1 MDDEVIPVDTE
12 KPPKE
17 RVKLTHSTWAK
28 VGAIVL
34 LYVSLIC
41 VLICAACYAASVSGW
56 GDAEYIKEYV
66 LINLDYTQ
74 PGAMTVARIVWNVSG
89 FCGASVYVG
98 VVFLLLML
106 ACTIFLFCAAGH
118 RRGETEPRLNLI
130 DRIPLDL
137 YAAAVALADFFLI
150 FVVGES
156 MVNIMPSGY
165 TAIMQYV
172 FLGVFVLCVAFGL
185 ILALLLSFATRVK
198 CGKWW
203 RNTVIY
209 RVLRLIWRVI
219 KAVWHGIG
227 RFGRM
232 IPIVWR
238 TALIMLGLFLI
249 AFVLFILMYDSSG
262 VWLLVGLL
270 FSIVIYAAAIFG
282 AWQMKA
288 IKKAGQQL
296 AEGNYNEKIDTAHMY
311 WEFKSHAENLN
322 SIGEGLS
329 KEVAQRMKS
338 ERLKTE
344 LITNVSHD
352 IKTPL
357 TSIINYADLLQ
368 KAKTEEERAE
378 YLDVLIPRDDT
389 MAVVDLV
396 LERREHLPATPRI
409 LDLCTGSGCIGLAL
423 ASQIKGARV
432 TLADL
437 SPAAL
442 KIAKKNTVDLRLTAR
457 VSCLTADA
465 TKPASRF
472 LGQFDVVI
480 SNPPYVTRQEM
491 EALPRS
497 VKNFEP
503 AMALFGG
510 EDGLDFY
517 RAIARNFTAAIKPG
531 GYLALEFGQGQ
542 EDAVC
547 WILEA
552 WDYEILKLQQDAGGI
567 TRAVLAQKKERD

>member
-1 MDDEVIPVDTE
+1 MDDEVIPVETE

-28 VGAIVL
+28 TGAIVL

-56 GDAEYIKEYV
+56 GNAEYITEYV
-66 LINLDYTQ
+66 LINLDYDQ
-74 PGAMTVARIVWNVSG
+74 PGAMTVARIVWNVSY

-118 RRGETEPRLNLI
+118 RRGETEPRLNLV
-130 DRIPLDL
+130 DRIPLDI

-150 FVVGES
+150 FVVGDR
-156 MVNIMPSGY
+156 MVNSVPNGY

-209 RVLRLIWRVI
+209 RVLRLIWRII

-249 AFVLFILMYDSSG
+249 AFVLFLLMYDRSG

-322 SIGEGLS
+322 SIGDGLS

-378 YLDVLIPRDDT
+378 YL
-389 MAVVDLV
+389 AV
-396 LERREHLPATPRI
+396 LERQSQRLKKLTEDLVEASKASTGNMSVNLAPTNTQEIINQSYGEYSSKLEAGRLNTVINIPEPAPVVMADGRLLWRVIDNLFNNVVKYALPDTRVYVDVRVEGAEAVISMKNISRAALNVSAEELMERFVRGDASRHTE
-409 LDLCTGSGCIGLAL
+409 GSGLGLN
-423 ASQIKGARV
+423 
-432 TLADL
+432 
-437 SPAAL
+437 
-442 KIAKKNTVDLRLTAR
+442 IAKSLTELQHGEFSISTDGDLFKAEIRL
-457 VSCLTADA
+457 
-465 TKPASRF
+465 P
-472 LGQFDVVI
+472 
-480 SNPPYVTRQEM
+480 
-491 EALPRS
+491 
-497 VKNFEP
+497 
-503 AMALFGG
+503 
-510 EDGLDFY
+510 
-517 RAIARNFTAAIKPG
+517 
-531 GYLALEFGQGQ
+531 LA
-542 EDAVC
+542 
-547 WILEA
+547 
-552 WDYEILKLQQDAGGI
+552 
-567 TRAVLAQKKERD
+567 

>member
-1 MDDEVIPVDTE
+1 MDDEVIPVETE

-56 GDAEYIKEYV
+56 GNAEYITEYV
-66 LINLDYTQ
+66 LINLDYDQ
-74 PGAMTVARIVWNVSG
+74 PGAMTVARIVWNVSY

-130 DRIPLDL
+130 DRIPLDI

-150 FVVGES
+150 FVVGDR
-156 MVNIMPSGY
+156 MVNSVPNGY

-185 ILALLLSFATRVK
+185 ILALLLSLAARVK

-209 RVLRLIWRVI
+209 RILRFCWRVV

-232 IPIVWR
+232 LPIVWR
-238 TALIMLGLFLI
+238 TALIMLGLYMVVLSS
-249 AFVLFILMYDSSG
+249 VLFIFGFGPFWIFVLI
-262 VWLLVGLL
+262 VLLAA
-270 FSIVIYAAAIFG
+270 IYAAAIFG

-322 SIGEGLS
+322 SIGDGLS

-357 TSIINYADLLQ
+357 TSIINYVDLLQ
-368 KAKTEEERAE
+368 KSATEEERRE
-378 YLDVLIPRDDT
+378 YL
-389 MAVVDLV
+389 AV
-396 LERREHLPATPRI
+396 LERQSQRLKKLTEDLVEASKASTGNMSVNLAPTNTQEIINQSYGEYSSKLEAGRLNTVINIPEPAPVVMADGRLLWRVIDNLFNNVVKYALPDTRVYVDVRTEGAAAVIAMKNISRAALNVSAEELMERFVRGDASRHTE
-409 LDLCTGSGCIGLAL
+409 GSGLGLN
-423 ASQIKGARV
+423 
-432 TLADL
+432 
-437 SPAAL
+437 
-442 KIAKKNTVDLRLTAR
+442 IAKSLTELQHGEFSISTDGDLFKAEIRL
-457 VSCLTADA
+457 
-465 TKPASRF
+465 P
-472 LGQFDVVI
+472 
-480 SNPPYVTRQEM
+480 
-491 EALPRS
+491 
-497 VKNFEP
+497 
-503 AMALFGG
+503 
-510 EDGLDFY
+510 
-517 RAIARNFTAAIKPG
+517 
-531 GYLALEFGQGQ
+531 LA
-542 EDAVC
+542 
-547 WILEA
+547 
-552 WDYEILKLQQDAGGI
+552 
-567 TRAVLAQKKERD
+567 

>member
-150 FVVGES
+150 FVVGER
-156 MVNIMPSGY
+156 MVYIMPSGY

-232 IPIVWR
+232 LPIVWR

-322 SIGEGLS
+322 SIGDGLA

-378 YLDVLIPRDDT
+378 YLDVLGRQSQRLKKLT
-389 MAVVDLV
+389 EDLV
-396 LERREHLPATPRI
+396 EASKASTGNMTVNLVPTNTQEIINQSYGEYSAKLEAGRLNTVISIQEPAPVVMADGRLLWRVIDNLFNNVVKYALPDTRVYVDVRTEGAAAVLSMKNISRAALNVSAEELMERFVRGDASRHTE
-409 LDLCTGSGCIGLAL
+409 GSGLGLN
-423 ASQIKGARV
+423 
-432 TLADL
+432 
-437 SPAAL
+437 
-442 KIAKKNTVDLRLTAR
+442 IAKSLTELQHGEFSISTDGDLFKAEIRL
-457 VSCLTADA
+457 
-465 TKPASRF
+465 P
-472 LGQFDVVI
+472 
-480 SNPPYVTRQEM
+480 
-491 EALPRS
+491 
-497 VKNFEP
+497 
-503 AMALFGG
+503 
-510 EDGLDFY
+510 
-517 RAIARNFTAAIKPG
+517 
-531 GYLALEFGQGQ
+531 LA
-542 EDAVC
+542 
-547 WILEA
+547 
-552 WDYEILKLQQDAGGI
+552 
-567 TRAVLAQKKERD
+567 